1 MLVRSPLVTLCL
13 ALTLSACG
21 GSAPKGPPPAEQQA
35 KADKEKQAVADEAA
49 IAERK
54 TKREAED
61 KAKAAAAATT
71 TAELE
76 RLTVV
81 PEKLPKNTS
90 CDEVGKSQDAFMRR
104 VGDPKAIAAW
114 DAGGKDR
121 AIPMTVVQCT
131 QADSIKVAACQKNAL
146 DGAGP
151 ELKDETKKM
160 MQMCIDKFA
169 ERKAAPAGMPQKRPG

>member
-1 MLVRSPLVTLCL
+1 MLVRSPVLTLCL
-13 ALTLSACG
+13 ALTLGACG
-21 GSAPKGPPPAEQQA
+21 GSAPKGPTPAEQQA
-35 KADKEKQAVADEAA
+35 SADKEKQAAADEAA

-54 TKREAED
+54 SKREADEKL
-61 KAKAAAAATT
+61 KAEAAEKV

-81 PEKLPKNTS
+81 PEKLPKGTS
-90 CDEVGKSQDAFMRR
+90 CDEVGKSQDAFVRR
-104 VGDPKAIAAW
+104 VGDPKAIADW
-114 DAGGKDR
+114 DGGGKDR

-151 ELKDETKKM
+151 ELKDETRKM
-160 MQMCIDKFA
+160 MQLCIDKFA
-169 ERKAAPAGMPQKRPG
+169 VRKAAPSGMPQKRPG